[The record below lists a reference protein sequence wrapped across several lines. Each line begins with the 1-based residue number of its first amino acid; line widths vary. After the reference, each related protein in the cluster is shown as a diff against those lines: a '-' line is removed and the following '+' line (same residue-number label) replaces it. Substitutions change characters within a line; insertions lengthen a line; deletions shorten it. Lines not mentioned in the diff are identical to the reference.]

1 MFRLFVDSTAN
12 RLGMR
17 TLQELVNGGR
27 PDPFMSGAVDPV
39 GASQLDGGL
48 QERLL
53 MPSGIWASSGTQ
65 FNGILKVLFQALI

>member
-17 TLQELVNGGR
+17 TLQELVNGWK

-39 GASQLDGGL
+39 GAFRL

-53 MPSGIWASSGTQ
+53 TPSGIWASRGTQ
-65 FNGILKVLFQALI
+65 FNSILVLFQALV